1 MPPITGGIFFIDF
14 SNISLVLTY
23 ACFLLNVATPD
34 SRLLTPDSRLL
45 TPDSRLPTPDSRLPT
60 PDSRLLTPDS

>member
-34 SRLLTPDSRLL
+34 SRLLTPDS
-45 TPDSRLPTPDSRLPT
+45 
-60 PDSRLLTPDS
+60 